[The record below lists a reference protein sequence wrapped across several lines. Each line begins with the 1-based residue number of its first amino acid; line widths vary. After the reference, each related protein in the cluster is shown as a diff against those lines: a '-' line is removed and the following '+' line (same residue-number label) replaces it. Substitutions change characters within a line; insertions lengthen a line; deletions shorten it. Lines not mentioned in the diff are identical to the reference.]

1 MEKTIALQI
10 EPHDYKGLAI
20 GLIISAAWSA
30 QTFFLLNSEFSGIYL
45 CLIPLMIILQ
55 TFLYTGLFI
64 TTHDAMHGLVLP
76 KHPTLNNY
84 IGCLAVLLYALFS
97 YTKLRKKHQEHHKFP
112 ASNKDPDFYD
122 GKHKNFPVWYVNF
135 LSNYLSLSQILG
147 MAIIFNIRK
156 HLLGISTSNLL
167 LFWVV
172 PAISSTLQLS
182 QAHSSYFISEPI
194 CSIVNWHRD
203 TLIAIVLEA
212 IAILSSS
219 HSSLVII
226 SVTIGNT
233 MLILKSHGGS
243 YLTLGN
249 RKNFKPI
256 YLTQK
261 NAYHVYLFKKN
272 HLIGIS
278 SAIPF
283 ITSDRR

>member
-1 MEKTIALQI
+1 
-10 EPHDYKGLAI
+10 
-20 GLIISAAWSA
+20 
-30 QTFFLLNSEFSGIYL
+30 
-45 CLIPLMIILQ
+45 
-55 TFLYTGLFI
+55 
-64 TTHDAMHGLVLP
+64 MHGLVLP

-122 GKHKNFPVWYVNF
+122 GKHKNFLVWYVNF

-147 MAIIFNIRK
+147 MAIIFNILK

-261 NAYHVYLFKKN
+261 NPYHVYLFKKN

-278 SAIPF
+278 LAIPC
-283 ITSDRR
+283 ITSDRRWRMKSRTLLKLVGCLFPQSPSEKSTAVPSEKALIISRTHVSIMADGFYMGINYLDCCH

>member
-1 MEKTIALQI
+1 MEKTITLQI
-10 EPHDYKGLAI
+10 EPHDYI
-20 GLIISAAWSA
+20 RISDWTDNHCRLERAN
-30 QTFFLLNSEFSGIYL
+30 FFLLNSEFSGIYL
-45 CLIPLMIILQ
+45 CLIPLMITLQ

-64 TTHDAMHGLVLP
+64 ATHDAMHGLVLP

-172 PAISSTLQLS
+172 PAISSTLQLFYFGTYLPHRELAS
-182 QAHSSYFISEPI
+182 GYTDRHRARSNSYSVF
-194 CSIVNWHRD
+194 
-203 TLIAIVLEA
+203 
-212 IAILSSS
+212 LSF
-219 HSSLVII
+219 
-226 SVTIGNT
+226 
-233 MLILKSHGGS
+233 
-243 YLTLGN
+243 LTCYHFGYHWEHHAYPQIPWWQLPHT
-249 RKNFKPI
+249 RK
-256 YLTQK
+256 
-261 NAYHVYLFKKN
+261 
-272 HLIGIS
+272 
-278 SAIPF
+278 
-283 ITSDRR
+283 